1 MNKKAWF
8 ISIGCLLLGMIV
20 GGIVATALT
29 GMMAAKIL
37 ASTHDMQ
44 IVESGNRAFKAYQH
58 EDRPVA
64 IYALNDHLA
73 ILQEAETNGA
83 HDSIFLPG
91 TELQRRLMFTHARLA
106 KLLTDN
112 GQSDM
117 SMTHVTEA
125 LKYAQETDKDARKI
139 ARFLS
144 ITNQSQLFDIVSKFD
159 QKGAP

>member
-1 MNKKAWF
+1 
-8 ISIGCLLLGMIV
+8 
-20 GGIVATALT
+20 
-29 GMMAAKIL
+29 
-37 ASTHDMQ
+37 
-44 IVESGNRAFKAYQH
+44 
-58 EDRPVA
+58 
-64 IYALNDHLA
+64 
-73 ILQEAETNGA
+73 
-83 HDSIFLPG
+83 
-91 TELQRRLMFTHARLA
+91 MFTHARLA